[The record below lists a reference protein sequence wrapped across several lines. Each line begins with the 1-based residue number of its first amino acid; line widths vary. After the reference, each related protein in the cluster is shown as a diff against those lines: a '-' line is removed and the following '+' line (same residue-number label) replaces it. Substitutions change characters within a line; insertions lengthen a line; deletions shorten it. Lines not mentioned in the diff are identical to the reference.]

1 MTWKTSIADSRPDG
15 AVIRGYK
22 LTDCIEKLTFSEM
35 VFLLWTGKRPRQQ
48 EARVLDAMLVAC
60 AEHGIAPPSA
70 QAARIVMSGGNPMN
84 AALAAGVLACG
95 DVHGGAIEACAK
107 MLFDSKGKQAADVV
121 NTYRGQGRR
130 MPGFGHKL
138 YADDPRTAAL
148 FKIAQEQ
155 GVAGEYMRLVLALE
169 AELEKSAGKK
179 LCLNVDGAI
188 AALLCD
194 MGIDWRFGKGLFAL
208 SRSAGL
214 VAHICEEQM
223 QEKPFRRVENPEYD
237 GENGKDF

>member
-35 VFLLWTGKRPRQQ
+35 VFLLWTGKRPRPQ
-48 EARVLDAMLVAC
+48 EVRVVDAMLVAC

-121 NTYRGQGRR
+121 KEYRNQGRR
-130 MPGFGHKL
+130 MPGFGHKI
-138 YADDPRTAAL
+138 YADDPRTATL

-155 GVAGEYMRLVLALE
+155 GVAGEHVKFARTLE
-169 AELEKSAGKK
+169 AEIEKSAGKK

-188 AALLCD
+188 AALMCD
-194 MGIDWRFGKGLFAL
+194 MGIDWRLGKGLFAL
-208 SRSAGL
+208 SRSVGL
-214 VAHICEEQM
+214 VAHIYEEQM
-223 QEKPFRRVENPEYD
+223 QEKPFRRVENPEYSGED
-237 GENGKDF
+237 GKEF